1 METEKENT
9 YLDAAM
15 HVIDNDPYCKG
26 MYGYLKNNRLW
37 FERFRAFLKGKKTL
51 PLLYDPFFKKI
62 FNPVEYRERLSELV
76 SCLLGQQVTVLEVYP
91 AEDSQFIGIF
101 VIMDMVVRMSDGSIA
116 NIEIQKVPYDFPAE
130 RISCYSADLVLR
142 QYKMLTGSKNEI
154 ESENDSDDGDDM
166 GEEVSYKSMRK
177 VHTIILFE
185 KSSANLQSE
194 FDEKFYFHVGKT
206 VFNTHLRNTDIL
218 ILSQGVQM

>member
-1 METEKENT
+1 
-9 YLDAAM
+9 
-15 HVIDNDPYCKG
+15 
-26 MYGYLKNNRLW
+26 
-37 FERFRAFLKGKKTL
+37 
-51 PLLYDPFFKKI
+51 
-62 FNPVEYRERLSELV
+62 
-76 SCLLGQQVTVLEVYP
+76 
-91 AEDSQFIGIF
+91 
-101 VIMDMVVRMSDGSIA
+101 MDMVVRYVGLAVLQILKF
-116 NIEIQKVPYDFPAE
+116 QKVPYDFPAE

-154 ESENDSDDGDDM
+154 ESEMIVMMGRY

-206 VFNTHLRNTDIL
+206 VFNTGYKD
-218 ILSQGVQM
+218 

>member
-1 METEKENT
+1 
-9 YLDAAM
+9 
-15 HVIDNDPYCKG
+15 
-26 MYGYLKNNRLW
+26 
-37 FERFRAFLKGKKTL
+37 
-51 PLLYDPFFKKI
+51 
-62 FNPVEYRERLSELV
+62 
-76 SCLLGQQVTVLEVYP
+76 
-91 AEDSQFIGIF
+91 
-101 VIMDMVVRMSDGSIA
+101 MDMVVRMSDGSIA

-206 VFNTHLRNTDIL
+206 VFNTGIKINLLQDFLL
-218 ILSQGVQM
+218 ISLDTFKKYRYSDEGDHDVSLPGSGTVVFFGGTGV